1 MFNLQQKIDTL
12 VDMVHQ
18 IYLGYSN
25 WLNFKLGRLP
35 EVQVLKHDIKA
46 KLCTKECPL
55 RGRYLGV
62 QVCDINKTYTGRR
75 GCGCVI
81 EAKLWSDSLCPLN
94 KF

>member
-1 MFNLQQKIDTL
+1 MHRWMQIIQDFKEKLNDIFWGYLNL
-12 VDMVHQ
+12 
-18 IYLGYSN
+18 
-25 WLNFKLGRLP
+25 LNSKLGRLP
-35 EVQVLKHDIKA
+35 EADVLKHDIKA

-55 RGRYLGV
+55 RGKYLGV

>member
-1 MFNLQQKIDTL
+1 MLNLQQRLNTL

-25 WLNFKLGRLP
+25 WINYKLDRLP
-35 EVQVLKHDIKA
+35 EAEILTHHAKN

-55 RGRYLGV
+55 RGKYLGV
-62 QVCDINKTYTGRR
+62 QVCDINKTHGGRR